1 MGIVLKQSLKN
12 TIITYI
18 GFGIG
23 AVNTL
28 YLYPIFLGATYYALT
43 NYILSAAN
51 VIMPLFAIGMQN
63 TLVKFYAQYQTEK
76 ERSQFLS
83 FTVLFPLLMCIPL
96 AIIGIFFF
104 DDILTFVSKKNPV
117 VKTFI
122 LLIPFIGICM
132 AYFEIFYAWAR
143 VHMHSVFGNF
153 IKEVGLRL
161 FSLFTLI
168 GVYYNWITVV
178 QFVYVTAGI
187 YLLAL
192 VVTMFY
198 AFYIKKPVFQFVIP
212 ANVKDILVYTFY
224 IILSG
229 SVANLLLDGDK
240 IMLNQY
246 MKIENIAYYSVATY
260 IALVIS
266 VPSRAMHQI
275 VYPITAKLMHEN
287 KHDELNDLYKK
298 TSINLQIVGGFV
310 MLCIFVNIE
319 QLYEMVPKDYSGGI
333 IVVFMIGLSKY
344 FDLILGNNNAI
355 IFNSKYYRAV
365 LFLGVGLVILTVVL
379 NMIFIPLYGIIG
391 SAFATLLSITCYSL
405 AKLLFVV
412 KRMHLY
418 PFTKQTLHSI
428 GITFIV
434 FLLFYFWEFPV
445 NSSVSNGL
453 RSILVLVAIG
463 LKSLLVTFVY
473 TYMNYKFV
481 VSPEINQTLDK
492 VFFKFKRNK

>member
-1 MGIVLKQSLKN
+1 MGIVLNQSLKN
-12 TIITYI
+12 TVITYL

-23 AVNTL
+23 AINTL
-28 YLYPIFLGATYYALT
+28 YLYPVFLGATYYAVT

-63 TLVKFYAQYQTEK
+63 TLVKFYSQCKTEE
-76 ERSQFLS
+76 ERGRFLS
-83 FTVLFPLLMCIPL
+83 FTVLFPFLLCIPIG
-96 AIIGIFFF
+96 IIGLFFF
-104 DDILTFVSKKNPV
+104 DDLVYFVSKKNPV
-117 VKTFI
+117 VQTFI
-122 LLIPFIGICM
+122 WLIPFTGLCM

-161 FSLFTLI
+161 FSLFAI
-168 GVYYNWITVV
+168 VGVYFNWISIVD
-178 QFVYVTAGI
+178 FVYVTSGI
-187 YLLAL
+187 YFLAL
-192 VVTMFY
+192 IVTMLY
-198 AFYIKKPVFQFVIP
+198 AFKIKRPNFQFYIP
-212 ANVKDILVYTFY
+212 TNVKDILEYTFY

-240 IMLNQY
+240 LMLNQY
-246 MKIENIAYYSVATY
+246 LVIENIAYYSVATY

-287 KHDELNDLYKK
+287 KYEELNALYKK

-310 MLCIFVNIE
+310 MLCIFVNIS
-319 QLYEMVPKDYSGGI
+319 QLYEIVPKEYSGGI

-355 IFNSKYYRAV
+355 IFNSKYYRTV
-365 LFLGVGLVILTVVL
+365 LFLGLFLVLITIVL
-379 NMIFIPLYGIIG
+379 NRIFIPLYGIMG
-391 SAFATLLSITCYSL
+391 CAFATLLSITLYSL

-418 PFTKQTLHSI
+418 PFTKETVTSLVV
-428 GITFIV
+428 TAV
-434 FLLFYFWEFPV
+434 LFLAFYFWEFPLYPLIGIALKSIILTVVYLYV
-445 NSSVSNGL
+445 NYKLVISKEINDIIDKVLLKFNL
-453 RSILVLVAIG
+453 RS
-463 LKSLLVTFVY
+463 
-473 TYMNYKFV
+473 
-481 VSPEINQTLDK
+481 
-492 VFFKFKRNK
+492 

>member
-1 MGIVLKQSLKN
+1 MGIVLNQSLKN

-23 AVNTL
+23 AINTL

-96 AIIGIFFF
+96 AIIGVFFF
-104 DDILTFVSKKNPV
+104 DDILAFVSKKNPV

-122 LLIPFIGICM
+122 LLIPFTGLCM

-161 FSLFTLI
+161 FSLITLI

-192 VVTMFY
+192 IVTMMY
-198 AFYIKKPVFQFVIP
+198 AFYIKRPVFQFVIP
-212 ANVKDILVYTFY
+212 ENVKDILVYTFY

-310 MLCIFVNIE
+310 MLCIFVNIK
-319 QLYEMVPKDYSGGI
+319 QLYEIVPKEYAGGI
-333 IVVFMIGLSKY
+333 VVVFMIGLSKY

-365 LFLGVGLVILTVVL
+365 LFLGVGLVILTVIL

-391 SAFATLLSITCYSL
+391 SAFATLLSITCYSV

-428 GITFIV
+428 WITFAV
-434 FLLFYFWEFPV
+434 FLLFYFWKFPM
-445 NSSVSNGL
+445 SP
-453 RSILVLVAIG
+453 IIAIV
-463 LKSLLVTFVY
+463 LKSVLVTFVY
-473 TYMNYKFV
+473 VFINYKFV
-481 VSPEINQTLDK
+481 VSPEINQAFDK
-492 VFFKFKRNK
+492 VILKFRKKK